1 MANRSIGSVLGTIVL
16 VLVVAVIGAPVLAQ
30 DEDDSTQTD
39 EEGVE
44 EEQAAVLDEIVVTA
58 TKREEDPMEIP
69 ISLSVLNS
77 EQMEIITTGGV
88 DIRTLSGRVP
98 SLLIESSFG
107 RAFPR
112 FYLRGLGNPDFDL
125 NASQPVSLV
134 YDEVVLENPVVKGMP
149 LWDLE
154 RTEVLRGPQGTL
166 FGRNTPAGV
175 VKFDSKKPSQE
186 RDGFARLSYGTFNT
200 IDFRGAIGGRL
211 SDTFSARLSLLYQGR
226 SDWIDNNF
234 TGENNAVG
242 GYGTA
247 GFRLQFLWEPN
258 EKFSGLLNIHG
269 WDVDGTA
276 RIFRENI
283 MKPGTNQ
290 LVSSFN
296 QDEVFHD
303 GLNEQD
309 ISSKGGVLKLDYDF
323 GSMTLTSVTGF
334 ETLDMFSRGDID
346 GGFGSDN
353 PFAPPGTLPGGPI
366 GPILQESET
375 ADGIPDLDQFT
386 QEFRLFN
393 SDASR
398 LGWLVGAYF
407 FKEDLSATT
416 NNYDSLSPGNP
427 PAGFASQQQEN
438 DAWALFGS
446 LTYEVSDRWR
456 LQGGLRYSSDKK
468 DFAAER
474 PDPVF
479 QTPTLQPITVSTDDT
494 FVTWDIS
501 ATYVVS
507 SEMNVYGRVATGAR
521 APSIQG
527 RILFQ
532 PDFDFGMNPET
543 DGVSV
548 ADTETIISYEAGIK
562 TEMMERRL
570 RVNFSGYIWETDDQ
584 QLTII
589 GGAMNT
595 AELINADRV
604 DGYGFEAEAE
614 IMPTPRWLASL
625 GLSSDNTEIKD
636 DSLTVNGCAI
646 CTILDPIA
654 PNGEFSINGNSL
666 PHAPEWIF
674 NGIIDYRVPRGEGG
688 LFFGSLDWAYYSE
701 KQFFLYESKEFSGD
715 SFEVGLRVGYA
726 FSQAKYEV
734 ALYGRN
740 IADAEIIRGG
750 IDFSNNV
757 GFTNDPRIIGVEFV
771 ARFW

>member
-1 MANRSIGSVLGTIVL
+1 

-30 DEDDSTQTD
+30 DEEDSTQED
-39 EEGVE
+39 QEGVE
-44 EEQAAVLDEIVVTA
+44 EGQEAVLDSIVVTA
-58 TKREEDPMEIP
+58 QKREEDPKDVP
-69 ISLSVLNS
+69 ASLSVLNS
-77 EQMEIITTGGV
+77 DQMEIITTAGV

-112 FYLRGLGNPDFDL
+112 FYMRGLGNPDFDL

-134 YDEVVLENPVVKGMP
+134 YDDVVLENPVVKGMP

-154 RTEVLRGPQGTL
+154 RPEVLRGPQGSL

-175 VKFDSKKPSQE
+175 VKFHSRKPTQE
-186 RDGFARLSYGTFNT
+186 KDAFARLSYGTFGT
-200 IDFRGAIGGRL
+200 LDFRGAIGGRL

-226 SDWIDNNF
+226 SDWIDNDF
-234 TGENNAVG
+234 TGESNAVG
-242 GYGTA
+242 GYKTA
-247 GFRLQFLWEPN
+247 AWRLQFLWEPT
-258 EKFSGLLNIHG
+258 EKFSGLLNLHG

-283 MKPGTNQ
+283 VKPGTNQ
-290 LVSSFN
+290 LVSSFS
-296 QDEVFHD
+296 QDKVFHD

-309 ISSKGGVLKLDYDF
+309 ISSQGGVLKLDYDF
-323 GSMTLTSVTGF
+323 GNMTLTSITGF
-334 ETLDMFSRGDID
+334 ESLDMFSRGDID

-366 GPILQESET
+366 GPIPQESET

-393 SDASR
+393 SNASR
-398 LGWLVGAYF
+398 LGWLVGVYI
-407 FKEDLSATT
+407 FKEDLKALT
-416 NNYDSLSPGNP
+416 NNYDSLTAGNP
-427 PAGFASQQQEN
+427 QAGFATQEQEN

-456 LQGGLRYSSDKK
+456 LQGGLRYSDDKK

-474 PDPVF
+474 PVPVF
-479 QTPTLQPITVSTDDT
+479 QTPTIEPIMVSTDDS
-494 FVTWDIS
+494 FVSWDIS
-501 ATYVVS
+501 ATYIVNE
-507 SEMNVYGRVATGAR
+507 EMNVYGRVATGAR

-532 PDFDFGMNPET
+532 PDFDFGTNPET

-548 ADTETIISYEAGIK
+548 ADTETILSYEAGIK
-562 TEMMERRL
+562 TETLERRL
-570 RVNFSGYIWETDDQ
+570 RFNFSGYAWKTDDQ

-589 GGAMNT
+589 GGASNT
-595 AELINADRV
+595 AELVNADKV
-604 DGYGFEAEAE
+604 EGYGFEAEAE
-614 IMPTPRWLASL
+614 LAPTPRWLASL
-625 GLSSDNTEIKD
+625 GLSYNKTKIKD
-636 DSLTVNGCAI
+636 DSLTVNGCRL
-646 CTILDPIA
+646 CTILDPVA
-654 PNGEFSINGNSL
+654 PNGEFSIDGNSL

-674 NGIIDYRVPRGEGG
+674 NGIVDYRLPVGDGG

-701 KQFFLYESKEFSGD
+701 KQFFLYESEEFRGD

-726 FSQAKYEV
+726 FSEAKYEV
-734 ALYGRN
+734 ALFGRN
-740 IADAEIIRGG
+740 IADAEILRGG
-750 IDFSNNV
+750 IDFSNNT
-757 GFTNDPRIIGVEFV
+757 GFTNDPRIVGVEFV